1 MSSSG
6 ARIAPISLRELPQ
19 ENIPFS
25 LLRKSA
31 QGETE
36 TFLDSVI
43 RKLHRAQR
51 LELHFRFCVDD
62 SFDVEYTV
70 HGSAFRFDNALV
82 QACMA
87 EKVRALM
94 GEV

>member
-1 MSSSG
+1 M
-6 ARIAPISLRELPQ
+6 
-19 ENIPFS
+19 
-25 LLRKSA
+25 
-31 QGETE
+31 
-36 TFLDSVI
+36 
-43 RKLHRAQR
+43 
-51 LELHFRFCVDD
+51 DD

-94 GEV
+94 GEVWTLVVDIAIVGVAIKSHPLDHCLSSPFCFFIKYLSEIRCSDVKMIRDIPIVP